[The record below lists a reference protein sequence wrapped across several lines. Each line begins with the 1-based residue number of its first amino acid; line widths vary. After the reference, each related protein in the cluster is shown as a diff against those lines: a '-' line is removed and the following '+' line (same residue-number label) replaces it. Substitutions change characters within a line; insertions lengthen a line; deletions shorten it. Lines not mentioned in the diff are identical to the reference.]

1 VSSGIL
7 QVHGWHL
14 ALMISVL
21 RLLSV
26 PFFHVIYTL
35 IYNLVFGYYICSFM
49 THECP
54 TLISE
59 LLF

>member
-26 PFFHVIYTL
+26 PFFCHLYTDLHFSFQVLYLFIYD
-35 IYNLVFGYYICSFM
+35 S
-49 THECP
+49 
-54 TLISE
+54 
-59 LLF
+59 

>member
-26 PFFHVIYTL
+26 PFFLCHLYTDLHFSFQVLYLFIYD
-35 IYNLVFGYYICSFM
+35 S
-49 THECP
+49 
-54 TLISE
+54 
-59 LLF
+59 